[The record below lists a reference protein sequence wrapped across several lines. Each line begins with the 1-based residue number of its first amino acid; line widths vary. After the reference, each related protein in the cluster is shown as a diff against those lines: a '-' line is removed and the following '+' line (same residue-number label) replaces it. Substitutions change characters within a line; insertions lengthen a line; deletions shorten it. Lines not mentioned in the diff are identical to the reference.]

1 MTVAV
6 GHRLTALAAAPG
18 LSRRTIRMRLTL
30 IYGGLFLLCGARLL
44 AITYVLVS
52 NATAGYFSSTGP
64 NGYTVGGFAGGP
76 HGAKPRG
83 GPAAGLQNS
92 GCRGPS
98 RSAPGQA
105 QAVAALRRRQRRM
118 QAVIASRPGERF
130 ASAGGQGWT
139 DMRPS
144 GPVRPGPARRTE
156 ARPQFC
162 CRGSG
167 RCWAR
172 CSAWPDHRMRQARSI
187 RPELNVGRGSHGV
200 FFGRRSVRLLTR
212 LVVLTRSRDRHA
224 ATGRWRARHSASAR
238 PIGVDADARTNGQ
251 ISSEMAR
258 QLAVADSSPRMAN
271 KPRLMRCRIT

>member
-1 MTVAV
+1 MADYLTGGLARRRAWRAGSPLELSPKEFGVLELLAAAQGRAVPAEELLARVWDEFADPFTTAVKITISRLRAKLGDPPAHRDGAQIRLPDRRMTVAV

-30 IYGGLFLLCGARLL
+30 IYGGLFLICGAGLP
-44 AITYVLVS
+44 AITYIFVS

-105 QAVAALRRRQRRM
+105 QAVSALRRRQRRM

-130 ASAGGQGWT
+130 AGAGGQGWT

-156 ARPQFC
+156 A
-162 CRGSG
+162 
-167 RCWAR
+167 
-172 CSAWPDHRMRQARSI
+172 
-187 RPELNVGRGSHGV
+187 
-200 FFGRRSVRLLTR
+200 
-212 LVVLTRSRDRHA
+212 
-224 ATGRWRARHSASAR
+224 
-238 PIGVDADARTNGQ
+238 
-251 ISSEMAR
+251 
-258 QLAVADSSPRMAN
+258 
-271 KPRLMRCRIT
+271 